1 MSRKVVLT
9 VGAVL
14 RGDDAAGPF
23 LAKLLQ
29 EDPVDGWEV
38 VDGGQTPEDE
48 MAVVRRMNPDVLLV
62 VDAAQMG
69 EEPGTVKV
77 VDEECVARDFLI
89 TTHSLPLSFLLG
101 ELRACCQNVV
111 FLGIQPA
118 HMEFMGALTPQVEH
132 AVRRIHSWLK
142 TGGDFG
148 ASETS
153 QQVV

>member
-14 RGDDAAGPF
+14 RGDDAVGPF

-48 MAVVRRMNPDVLLV
+48 MAVVRRMSPDVLLV

-101 ELRACCQNVV
+101 ELR
-111 FLGIQPA
+111 
-118 HMEFMGALTPQVEH
+118 
-132 AVRRIHSWLK
+132 
-142 TGGDFG
+142 
-148 ASETS
+148 
-153 QQVV
+153 